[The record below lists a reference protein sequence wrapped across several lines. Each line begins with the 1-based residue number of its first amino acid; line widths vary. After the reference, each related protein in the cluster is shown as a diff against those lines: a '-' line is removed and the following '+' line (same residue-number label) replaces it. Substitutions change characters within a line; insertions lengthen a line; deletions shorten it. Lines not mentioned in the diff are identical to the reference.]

1 MGKSRA
7 AYRPPRKC
15 HAKLKPTNNETNVC
29 TTLSH
34 GLKWVKNN
42 CDIAFVRLRLAGRV
56 VLAKT
61 DLYD

>member
-1 MGKSRA
+1 
-7 AYRPPRKC
+7 
-15 HAKLKPTNNETNVC
+15 
-29 TTLSH
+29 LSH

-42 CDIAFVRLRLAGRV
+42 CDITFVRLRLAGRV